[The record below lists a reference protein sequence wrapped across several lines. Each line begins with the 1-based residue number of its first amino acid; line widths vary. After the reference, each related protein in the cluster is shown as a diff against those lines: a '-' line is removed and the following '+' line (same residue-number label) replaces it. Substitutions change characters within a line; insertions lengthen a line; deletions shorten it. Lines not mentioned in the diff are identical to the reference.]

1 MDNISQKVEFATRK
15 VYNLFNKLGRNK
27 TMNKKYIAPIVI
39 TAILLLYCIGLIVI
53 FLCTLQFETSFFVFL
68 MLLIGPLAAGI
79 VLIVVLVQRIKE
91 IKGGEEDEASK
102 Y

>member
-1 MDNISQKVEFATRK
+1 
-15 VYNLFNKLGRNK
+15 
-27 TMNKKYIAPIVI
+27 MNKKYIAPIVI

-53 FLCTLQFETSFFVFL
+53 FLCTFQFETSFFVFL